1 MSRVPDVMALKF
13 AGQLLSILY
22 GVPEKID
29 SDVRWLA
36 LDVMGI
42 DIDEMTKEQRR
53 YQDSS

>member
-1 MSRVPDVMALKF
+1 MALKL
-13 AGQLLSILY
+13 ADQLLSILY

-42 DIDEMTKEQRR
+42 DIDEMTEEQRR

>member
-1 MSRVPDVMALKF
+1 MSRVPEVMALKF
-13 AGQLLSILY
+13 ADHLLSILH

-36 LDVMGI
+36 LDAMGI